1 MSMNMFRKGFLYFL
15 HSSSYRNGFIKQAL
29 LQLCALQTQT
39 QFSSLLIRPTKKKK
53 KEQEVVPSDLDR
65 PGE

>member
-53 KEQEVVPSDLDR
+53 EQEVVPSDLDR

>member
-1 MSMNMFRKGFLYFL
+1 MNMFRKGFLYFL

-53 KEQEVVPSDLDR
+53 EQEVVPSDLDR

>member
-1 MSMNMFRKGFLYFL
+1 MNMFRKGFLYFL

-53 KEQEVVPSDLDR
+53 KKEQEVVPSDLDR